1 MYYAINVFQ
10 LQNSYFLLAK
20 HITVVQ
26 RSDMQDTEKRTMT
39 LNLTPREMAVLEDLA
54 SKKDL
59 SKTGVMRLALR
70 LLQAVDA
77 KTQMGQK
84 LMFEDEKTKEK
95 SEMVLI

>member
-1 MYYAINVFQ
+1 MDEN
-10 LQNSYFLLAK
+10 
-20 HITVVQ
+20 
-26 RSDMQDTEKRTMT
+26 EKRTMT
-39 LNLTPREMAVLEDLA
+39 LNLTTREMAVLEELA
-54 SKKDL
+54 AKKDL

-77 KTQMGQK
+77 KIQMGQK

>member
-1 MYYAINVFQ
+1 MDEN
-10 LQNSYFLLAK
+10 
-20 HITVVQ
+20 
-26 RSDMQDTEKRTMT
+26 EKRTMT
-39 LNLTPREMAVLEDLA
+39 LNLTPREMAVLEELA
-54 SKKDL
+54 AKKDL

-77 KTQMGQK
+77 KIQLGQK

>member
-1 MYYAINVFQ
+1 
-10 LQNSYFLLAK
+10 
-20 HITVVQ
+20 
-26 RSDMQDTEKRTMT
+26 MQDNEKRTMT
-39 LNLTPREMAVLEDLA
+39 LNLTPREMAVLEELA

-77 KTQMGQK
+77 KIQMGQK
-84 LMFEDEKTKEK
+84 LMFEDGKTKEK

>member
-1 MYYAINVFQ
+1 MEDN
-10 LQNSYFLLAK
+10 
-20 HITVVQ
+20 
-26 RSDMQDTEKRTMT
+26 EKRTMT
-39 LNLTPREMAVLEDLA
+39 LNLTPREMTVLEELA
-54 SKKDL
+54 AKKDL

-77 KTQMGQK
+77 KIQMGQK

>member
-1 MYYAINVFQ
+1 
-10 LQNSYFLLAK
+10 
-20 HITVVQ
+20 
-26 RSDMQDTEKRTMT
+26 MQDTEKRTMT

-77 KTQMGQK
+77 KIQIGQK

>member
-1 MYYAINVFQ
+1 MDEN
-10 LQNSYFLLAK
+10 
-20 HITVVQ
+20 
-26 RSDMQDTEKRTMT
+26 EKRTMT
-39 LNLTPREMAVLEDLA
+39 LNLTPREMAVLEELA
-54 SKKDL
+54 VKKDL

-77 KTQMGQK
+77 KIQMGQK

>member
-1 MYYAINVFQ
+1 MHMDDN
-10 LQNSYFLLAK
+10 
-20 HITVVQ
+20 
-26 RSDMQDTEKRTMT
+26 EKRTMT
-39 LNLTPREMAVLEDLA
+39 LNLTPREMAVLEELA
-54 SKKDL
+54 AKKDL

-77 KTQMGQK
+77 KIQMGQK